1 MTNSSDYLTLQTD
14 GTTKFGQHFATY
26 DIGDFTLGIRHVF
39 SGSAQ
44 NTLDTLIEILDD
56 LDTVGKQIGNSET
69 SKQIISKIENT
80 MSDRHA
86 AEKLFSQ
93 YLAEYR
99 ESILPD
105 VIAGWNDMTTE
116 EYEQITRMNN
126 FYNTDSCKNRMQVI
140 SSSGIRT
147 SRMFYFFS
155 LVSTSKEYK

>member
-116 EYEQITRMNN
+116 E
-126 FYNTDSCKNRMQVI
+126 
-140 SSSGIRT
+140 
-147 SRMFYFFS
+147 
-155 LVSTSKEYK
+155 